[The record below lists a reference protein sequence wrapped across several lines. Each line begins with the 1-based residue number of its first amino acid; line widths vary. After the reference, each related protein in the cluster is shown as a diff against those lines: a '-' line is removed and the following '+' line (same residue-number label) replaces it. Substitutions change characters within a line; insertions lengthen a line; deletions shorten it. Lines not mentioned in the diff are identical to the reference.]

1 MNISRKIQV
10 ALLSVLLIGGVVGC
24 KKSTEKVEIQE
35 EIPVEDTPV
44 AGHIEMLV
52 EESIFPIVEDVANV
66 FKYEY
71 SRTKID
77 LKIKSEQEILELLFR
92 DSIRVAV
99 LPREFSEK
107 ELKFFEGKVTP
118 KITHFATDAIVFVA
132 NKAYKDSILDLD
144 KVISNLKKKDVDVQ
158 KEGFLVFD
166 NYTSNVS
173 STFRKIVGEK
183 EFAKE
188 YAYYLGTT
196 NEVIN
201 YVNSNPNAIGVIGL
215 NWLSQS
221 DKAIEAIKSDL
232 KVLAVKNTNDGKFY
246 KPSQNNIAEGTYP
259 LTRKLC
265 VIDLQGK
272 SGLGVGF
279 ASYIAGYKGQRI
291 VLKSG
296 LVPFKVPPREIQVRK
311 EL

>member
-1 MNISRKIQV
+1 MLS
-10 ALLSVLLIGGVVGC
+10 ALLLGSVVGC
-24 KKSTEKVEIQE
+24 KKNDKVVVQE
-35 EIPVEDTPV
+35 EIPVDDTPV
-44 AGHIEMLV
+44 SGHIEMLV

-77 LKIKSEQEILELLFR
+77 LKVKSEQEILQLLFK
-92 DSIRVAV
+92 DSLRVAV
-99 LPREFSEK
+99 LPREFTAK
-107 ELKFFEGKVTP
+107 EMQFFEGRVTP
-118 KITHFATDAIVFVA
+118 KITHFATDAIVFVV
-132 NKAYKDSILDLD
+132 NKNYKDSVLDID
-144 KVISNLKKKDVDVQ
+144 KVVSNLKKKEVDVQ

-173 STFRKIVGEK
+173 STFRNTTGENI
-183 EFAKE
+183 FPKE
-188 YAYYLGTT
+188 YAYYLGNT
-196 NEVIN
+196 NEVIK
-201 YVNSNPNAIGVIGL
+201 YIDSNSNAIGVIGL

-221 DKAIEAIKSDL
+221 DNSIESIKKDL
-232 KVLAVKNTNDGKFY
+232 KVLAVKNSKDGKYY

-296 LVPFKVPPREIQVRK
+296 LVPFKIPPREIQVRK